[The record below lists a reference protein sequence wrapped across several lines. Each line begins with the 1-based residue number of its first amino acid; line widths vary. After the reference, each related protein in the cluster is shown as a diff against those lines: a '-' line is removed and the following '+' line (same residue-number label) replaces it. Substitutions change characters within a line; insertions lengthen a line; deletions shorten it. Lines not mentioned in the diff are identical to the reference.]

1 MSFSEFLEKLN
12 LAGDVYI
19 IAVRSSLTVPRLFL
33 KRNVAEIRVNPYND
47 LMIRC
52 WEANIDV
59 QDLPAEICLN
69 IDVEYSIPGFRIYR
83 FDDEHCKN

>member
-1 MSFSEFLEKLN
+1 
-12 LAGDVYI
+12 
-19 IAVRSSLTVPRLFL
+19 
-33 KRNVAEIRVNPYND
+33 
-47 LMIRC
+47 MIRC

-83 FDDEHCKN
+83 FDDEHKMQELGHAGELYCILR